1 MKKTLL
7 PLLALIAAPFVM
19 PRTSR
24 ACGMY
29 EPPVAGTLVERID
42 TASQYVKDG
51 AYGSASR
58 YASSVIADA
67 KAKPTQKAEAWDILA
82 VIALHNGNKAQAKTD
97 YENAKKLDSKALATV
112 IAKTGEKDSVKKELE
127 A

>member
-7 PLLALIAAPFVM
+7 PLLALIAAPVVM
-19 PRTSR
+19 PRTSL

-29 EPPVAGTLVERID
+29 EPPVTGTIVQRID
-42 TASQYVKDG
+42 NATQYVKDG
-51 AYGSASR
+51 AYGSAAR
-58 YASSVIADA
+58 YASSVIGDD
-67 KAKPTQKAEAWDILA
+67 KAKPTQKAEAWDVLA
-82 VIALHNGNKAQAKTD
+82 VIALHNGNSAQAKTD
-97 YENAKKLDSKALATV
+97 HLNAKKLDAKAIDTV